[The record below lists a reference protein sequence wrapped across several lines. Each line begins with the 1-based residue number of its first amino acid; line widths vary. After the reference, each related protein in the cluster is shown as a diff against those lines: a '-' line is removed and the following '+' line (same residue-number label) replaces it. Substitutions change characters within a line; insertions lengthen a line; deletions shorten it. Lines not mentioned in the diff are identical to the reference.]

1 MRNSIVKGLCAGAL
15 WLLAD
20 AAPVWPQNNAALI
33 GPLIGAG
40 TSAVNSFSSL
50 AAQQRALKLQREQT
64 QQMQQTRQLQQDQ
77 AVIRRHPSPA
87 LPGSS
92 EQSSCMR
99 TERESSFA
107 NNVELSTNRAQA
119 TVWMYG
125 CIEVAP
131 YSRVA
136 SVHGG
141 NLHHSKHGHWP
152 ALHRL

>member
-50 AAQQRALKLQREQT
+50 AAQQRALELQREQT

-77 AVIRRHPSPA
+77 AAIRRHPCPTGLVGA
-87 LPGSS
+87 MIVHADGTRDLIC
-92 EQSSCMR
+92 EQR
-99 TERESSFA
+99 
-107 NNVELSTNRAQA
+107 
-119 TVWMYG
+119 
-125 CIEVAP
+125 
-131 YSRVA
+131 
-136 SVHGG
+136 
-141 NLHHSKHGHWP
+141 
-152 ALHRL
+152 